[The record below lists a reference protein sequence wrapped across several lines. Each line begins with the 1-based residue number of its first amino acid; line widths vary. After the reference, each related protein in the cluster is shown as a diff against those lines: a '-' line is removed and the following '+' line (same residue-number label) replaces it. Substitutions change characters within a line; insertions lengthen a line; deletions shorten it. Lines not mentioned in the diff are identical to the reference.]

1 MTALTR
7 LTTGYYNSQAYN
19 AATNP
24 GGLAVG
30 GHRINLPLL
39 LADVAEV
46 AQATNA
52 AVLDAAAVS
61 ADADQVALDKAAVLA
76 AAGPVIAGLATYGFP
91 ARVQITNLDTLALSG
106 HFFATA
112 AATGRPAGENSGGYV
127 TATSDGTAN
136 NGSQQFHSVANG
148 KLYKRF
154 RHGGAWQ
161 AWEELTTAA
170 AGNDTAFGAE
180 STIASAATTN
190 IGAAGT
196 RMVEITGVTTITSFG
211 ATAVTTNPH
220 YMLRFA
226 GALTLTHHAANLILP
241 SGKNIL
247 TAAGDHALVQCIGAS
262 QFRVLAYFRASGDA
276 LFATGYG
283 AEATIASAA
292 TVDLGAAAALLV
304 SITGTTTITSFGAS
318 AGTGRPVYRVRFTGV
333 LTLTHNGASLILP
346 GGANITTASGD
357 TAVMQYLGGGNWR
370 CLSYQRADGKVLPA
384 ALASAAEAKAGT
396 VADKAVTPAGL
407 AGTLQS
413 NGMLYAADSD
423 AGADT
428 LVVTL
433 APAPAA
439 LVEGMALDVKVQGT
453 NTGAATLNV
462 NGLGAVSVKRL
473 GADVRAGDLVA
484 GQIYRFVYDGNF
496 FQVAGVVDAVL
507 RGQTYAVTGGGVSSG
522 GTVALFSL
530 SWISNSRYR
539 ITLTAPAASAGD
551 WGANITCGNSAGSTN
566 LSANQKSKTSQIME
580 FEVRNGG
587 NNLSE
592 PSTLDIAVWVNP

>member
-1 MTALTR
+1 MTALIR
-7 LTTGYYNSQAYN
+7 LTTGYYNSLAYD

-39 LADVAEV
+39 LADVAVV

-61 ADADQVALDKAAVLA
+61 ADADQVAADKAAVLA

-91 ARVQITNLDTLALSG
+91 GRVQIANLDTLALSG
-106 HFFATA
+106 HFFATGV
-112 AATGRPAGENSGGYV
+112 ATGRPAGENSGGYV

-136 NGSQQFHSVANG
+136 NGSQLFHSVANG

-196 RMVEITGVTTITSFG
+196 RMVEITGVTTITSLG

-220 YMLRFA
+220 YLLRFA
-226 GALTLTHHAANLILP
+226 GVLTLTHHAANLILP

-247 TAAGDHALVQCIGAS
+247 TAAGDHALVQCIGAG

-283 AEATIASAA
+283 GEATIASAA
-292 TVDLGAAAALLV
+292 TVDLGSAPALLV
-304 SITGTTTITSFGAS
+304 AISGTTTITSFGAS

-346 GGANITTASGD
+346 GSANIITASGD

-370 CLSYQRADGKVLPA
+370 CLAYQRADGKVLPA
-384 ALASAAEAKAGT
+384 ALASVAEAKAG
-396 VADKAVTPAGL
+396 AAGDKAVTPAGL
-407 AGTLQS
+407 AGAVQS
-413 NGMLYAADSD
+413 GSMLYAADSD
-423 AGADT
+423 AGVNT
-428 LVVTL
+428 VVVALT
-433 APAPAA
+433 PATTA
-439 LVEGMALDVKVQGT
+439 LVAGMVVYAKAQGT
-453 NTGAATLNV
+453 NTGPATLNLD
-462 NGLGAVSVKRL
+462 GLGAVTIKR
-473 GADVRAGDLVA
+473 GGGDLAPGMLVD
-484 GQIYRFVYDGNF
+484 GQIYAFTYDGAFWQMATNGDRLIRANAYF
-496 FQVAGVVDAVL
+496 TVAAGVITA
-507 RGQTYAVTGGGVSSG
+507 GSSP
-522 GTVALFSL
+522 LFSL
-530 SWISNSRYR
+530 VRNSLGDFTLTLNAAAASVLDWGVQVTLGSPDALVRSPNETSKSSSAFR
-539 ITLTAPAASAGD
+539 FQCRKWDANLADPSSITLS
-551 WGANITCGNSAGSTN
+551 
-566 LSANQKSKTSQIME
+566 
-580 FEVRNGG
+580 
-587 NNLSE
+587 
-592 PSTLDIAVWVNP
+592 VWVNP